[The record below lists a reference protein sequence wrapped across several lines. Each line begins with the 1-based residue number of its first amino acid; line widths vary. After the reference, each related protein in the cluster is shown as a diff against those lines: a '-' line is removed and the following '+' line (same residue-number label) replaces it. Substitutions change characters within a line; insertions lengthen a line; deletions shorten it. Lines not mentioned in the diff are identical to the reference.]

1 MVNGAL
7 NIRVTAALT
16 AEKHWSGVA
25 RFGAHRRNA
34 HENLRIY
41 TSLNELRQTIRQPV
55 ALIGT
60 ALTGTARTAGAR
72 QYGL

>member
-1 MVNGAL
+1 VWRDL
-7 NIRVTAALT
+7 
-16 AEKHWSGVA
+16 
-25 RFGAHRRNA
+25 GAHRRNA
-34 HENLRIY
+34 HKNLRIY